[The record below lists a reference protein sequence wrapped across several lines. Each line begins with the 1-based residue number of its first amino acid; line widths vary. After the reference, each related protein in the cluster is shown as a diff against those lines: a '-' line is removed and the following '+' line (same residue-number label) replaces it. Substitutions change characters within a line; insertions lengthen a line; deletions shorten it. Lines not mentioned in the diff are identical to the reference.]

1 MPHCRFLAC
10 VHLSGSTTRVGCSA
24 AHLVYGQ
31 VVLLTVTCAV
41 FLAAIVH
48 TTVLMICTGWRYTLA
63 WYDPLFPAGFSAVGI
78 CLLVVTIAD
87 AVLVQLR
94 PHLDI
99 DTPGY
104 WVLIIFGLC
113 MPLALAGPTVT
124 LQMVLYKFS
133 DAGAVNG
140 EGGVL

>member
-1 MPHCRFLAC
+1 M
-10 VHLSGSTTRVGCSA
+10 SA
-24 AHLVYGQ
+24 VTLNLLVLRGGGGQ
-31 VVLLTVTCAV
+31 VVLQTVTCAV

-87 AVLVQLR
+87 AVLIQLR
-94 PHLDI
+94 PREDLDSS
-99 DTPGY
+99 GY

-113 MPLALAGPTVT
+113 MPMALAGPTVT
-124 LQMVLYKFS
+124 LQMVLHKFS
-133 DAGAVNG
+133 DAGPGNG